1 MESKQIKFFPN
12 YTLYKDGK
20 IYSKNIDNFIKIN
33 DYRGIK
39 TIKLYNNGLCKTY
52 RISDL
57 IKLHF
62 QENQYEKVCY
72 ADDGR
77 IITETQEIITHPK
90 PFKMYMD
97 VISSFNKEC
106 RIKD

>member
-12 YTLYKDGK
+12 YILYKDGK
-20 IYSKNIDNFIKIN
+20 IFSKNIDNFIKIN
-33 DYRGIK
+33 NYMGVK
-39 TIKLYNNGLCKTY
+39 TIRLYNNGLSKTY

-62 QENQYEKVCY
+62 EENKYESVCY

-77 IITETQEIITHPK
+77 RIMETQENVK
-90 PFKMYMD
+90 PFKMYID
-97 VISSFNKEC
+97 AISNFNKEC
-106 RIKD
+106 RIED

>member
-1 MESKQIKFFPN
+1 MESKQINFFPN
-12 YTLYKDGK
+12 YILYKDGK
-20 IYSKNIDNFIKIN
+20 IFSKNIDNFIKIN
-33 DYRGIK
+33 NYKGVK
-39 TIKLYNNGLCKTY
+39 TIKLYNNGLSKTY

-62 QENQYEKVCY
+62 EMNTFEKVCY

-77 IITETQEIITHPK
+77 RIMETQEIVK

-97 VISSFNKEC
+97 VISKFNEEC
-106 RIKD
+106 RIK